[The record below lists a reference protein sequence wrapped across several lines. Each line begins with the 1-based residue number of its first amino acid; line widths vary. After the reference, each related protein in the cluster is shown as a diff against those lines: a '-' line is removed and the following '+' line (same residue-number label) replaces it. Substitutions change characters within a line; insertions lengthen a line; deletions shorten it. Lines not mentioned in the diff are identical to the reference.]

1 MLARLSTITVFTLLA
16 FAACKKEK
24 KADVVPPMAGSG
36 SDKPADMTGSGS
48 GAGSGSAPAAG
59 SGSDAAGSGS
69 AAACSGSAA
78 AGSGSAAAA
87 PPAELKWEKYT
98 SKDGGYTIELPST
111 PKEQDAQGMKIV
123 GAEFGVTAS
132 DDRTAMC
139 GVAFM
144 DLPAEAQKA
153 DPKVMLDGATAR
165 HKQNATVIE
174 EKDVK
179 LGKNPG
185 RSIVVKND
193 THQKWMRAFIAN
205 KRIYILNCGGP
216 FDRAESDGK
225 VATKALDSFAFT
237 K

>member
-16 FAACKKEK
+16 FTGCKKEEK
-24 KADVVPPMAGSG
+24 KADVVPPADKPAVG
-36 SDKPADMTGSGS
+36 SDKPADM
-48 GAGSGSAPAAG
+48 AGSGSADKPADMAG
-59 SGSDAAGSGS
+59 
-69 AAACSGSAA
+69 SGSAA

-87 PPAELKWEKYT
+87 AGSGSGSAAPAAPAELKWEKYT

-123 GAEFGVTAS
+123 GAEFGVTAT

-144 DLPAEAQKA
+144 DLPPEALKA

-165 HKQNATVIE
+165 HKQNATIIE

>member
-1 MLARLSTITVFTLLA
+1 MLARLSTITVFSLLA
-16 FAACKKEK
+16 LSACKKEEK
-24 KADVVPPMAGSG
+24 KVDVVPPADKPMAGS
-36 SDKPADMTGSGS
+36 DTPADM
-48 GAGSGSAPAAG
+48 
-59 SGSDAAGSGS
+59 
-69 AAACSGSAA
+69 

-87 PPAELKWEKYT
+87 TGSGSAAAATGSGSAVAAGSGSAAPAAPAELKWEKYT

-123 GAEFGVTAS
+123 GAEFGVTAT

-144 DLPAEAQKA
+144 DLPAEALKA

-185 RSIVVKND
+185 RLIVVKNE

>member
-16 FAACKKEK
+16 FSACKKDEK
-24 KADVVPPMAGSG
+24 KADVPPMAGS
-36 SDKPADMTGSGS
+36 DM
-48 GAGSGSAPAAG
+48 AGSGSAAAG
-59 SGSDAAGSGS
+59 SGSAADGSGSAAAGSGS
-69 AAACSGSAA
+69 AAAGSAE
-78 AGSGSAAAA
+78 GSGSAAAA

>member
-1 MLARLSTITVFTLLA
+1 MLARLSTITVFTILA
-16 FAACKKEK
+16 FTGCKKEEK
-24 KADVVPPMAGSG
+24 KADVPPMAGSG
-36 SDKPADMTGSGS
+36 SADMAGSNTMAGSDMAGSGM
-48 GAGSGSAPAAG
+48 AGSGSAMAG
-59 SGSDAAGSGS
+59 SDTA
-69 AAACSGSAA
+69 GSAA

-87 PPAELKWEKYT
+87 APAELKWEKYT
-98 SKDGGYTIELPST
+98 SKDGGYTIDLPSA
-111 PKEQDAQGMKIV
+111 PKEQDASGMKIV
-123 GAEFGVTAS
+123 GAEFGVTAT

-144 DLPAEAQKA
+144 DLPAEALKA

-165 HKQNATVIE
+165 HKQNATIIE
-174 EKDVK
+174 EKDIK

>member
-1 MLARLSTITVFTLLA
+1 MLARLSAITVVTLLA
-16 FAACKKEK
+16 FTGCKKKEEK
-24 KADVVPPMAGSG
+24 KVDVAPAPMAG
-36 SDKPADMTGSGS
+36 SDKPADM
-48 GAGSGSAPAAG
+48 AGSGSAPAMAG
-59 SGSDAAGSGS
+59 SGSAPAMAGSGSAVAAGSGS
-69 AAACSGSAA
+69 AAP
-78 AGSGSAAAA
+78 AA
-87 PPAELKWEKYT
+87 PVELKWEKYT

-123 GAEFGVTAS
+123 GAEFGVTAA

-144 DLPAEAQKA
+144 DLPPEALKA
-153 DPKVMLDGATAR
+153 DPKVMLDGATTR